1 MTNPIHSG
9 TPRPGAAGQAAGAA
23 MGRAAPAED
32 SRAFQ
37 SALKN
42 RRGAP
47 PPPSPSAP
55 AVRDRRAEA
64 RRPTSEASPTPYEEG
79 RQWQVDDPRRG
90 LAHVCTW
97 KDPGAGGDGA
107 AAQADDGPTA
117 AAPSVSTAPQA
128 GDAGAGA
135 VPAQA
140 QAQAQAGM
148 PLPRQAP
155 AALEG
160 QTADLVLPRME
171 WSNGARGEFQILL
184 PAGRNV
190 GVFYDVSPEVTHVL
204 LQAGSRGLSRR
215 LQACAPGIGAE
226 LSRRSG
232 RRVEVMAS

>member
-1 MTNPIHSG
+1 MTKPIHSG
-9 TPRPGAAGQAAGAA
+9 TPRPGAAGQAAAAA
-23 MGRAAPAED
+23 MGRAAPADD

-47 PPPSPSAP
+47 PAPPPSAP
-55 AVRDRRAEA
+55 ASRDRRAES
-64 RRPTSEASPTPYEEG
+64 RRPPAEASPTPCEDG

-107 AAQADDGPTA
+107 GGGGASAQGDDGQTA
-117 AAPSVSTAPQA
+117 AAAAVSCAPQA
-128 GDAGAGA
+128 GDAKAGA
-135 VPAQA
+135 VPV
-140 QAQAQAGM
+140 QAG
-148 PLPRQAP
+148 PPPAQQAP

-184 PAGRNV
+184 PAGRSV

-204 LQAGSRGLSRR
+204 LQGGSRGLSRR

>member
-1 MTNPIHSG
+1 MTNPIQSSAPRSG
-9 TPRPGAAGQAAGAA
+9 ATGQAAGAA
-23 MGRAAPAED
+23 MGRAAPVED

-37 SALKN
+37 SALKH
-42 RRGAP
+42 RRGAAP
-47 PPPSPSAP
+47 PPLSPASAS
-55 AVRDRRAEA
+55 AARDRRAEA
-64 RRPTSEASPTPYEEG
+64 RRPVADFSPTPYEES

-90 LAHVCTW
+90 LAHACTW
-97 KDPGAGGDGA
+97 KDPGAGGGSSTR
-107 AAQADDGPTA
+107 ADDGQTA
-117 AAPSVSTAPQA
+117 TAVPVFDAPQA
-128 GDAGAGA
+128 GDAGA
-135 VPAQA
+135 VPVP
-140 QAQAQAGM
+140 AGM
-148 PLPRQAP
+148 PPPRQAP

-184 PAGRNV
+184 PAGRSV

-204 LQAGSRGLSRR
+204 LQGGSRGLSRR

>member
-1 MTNPIHSG
+1 MTNPIQSSAPRSG
-9 TPRPGAAGQAAGAA
+9 STGHTAGAA
-23 MGRAAPAED
+23 LGRSAPAED

-37 SALKN
+37 AALKN
-42 RRGAP
+42 RRGAA

-64 RRPTSEASPTPYEEG
+64 RRPMSEASPTPYEEG

-90 LAHVCTW
+90 QAHVCTW

-135 VPAQA
+135 VP
-140 QAQAQAGM
+140 AQAGM

>member
-1 MTNPIHSG
+1 MTTPIHSG
-9 TPRPGAAGQAAGAA
+9 IPRPGAAGQATVAA

-32 SRAFQ
+32 GRAFQ

-42 RRGAP
+42 RRGAAP
-47 PPPSPSAP
+47 HAPPSAP
-55 AVRDRRAEA
+55 AARDRRAET
-64 RRPTSEASPTPYEEG
+64 RRPTAEVLPTPYEEG

-107 AAQADDGPTA
+107 GGGGASAQADDGHA
-117 AAPSVSTAPQA
+117 AAMSHAPQA

-135 VPAQA
+135 VPV
-140 QAQAQAGM
+140 QAGA
-148 PLPRQAP
+148 PLPQQAP
-155 AALEG
+155 PALEG
-160 QTADLVLPRME
+160 QAADLVLPRME

-184 PAGRNV
+184 PAGRSV

-204 LQAGSRGLSRR
+204 LQGGSRGLSRR